1 MPTTRVHYQKEPFDV
16 FIGRGS
22 KWGNPFPIRKD
33 RTREQAVEMYEKW
46 IRLKPE
52 LLADI
57 HELDGK
63 VLGCWC
69 DRDELCH
76 GDVLIKLVEEQKNDD
91 GRGA

>member
-1 MPTTRVHYQKEPFDV
+1 
-16 FIGRGS
+16 
-22 KWGNPFPIRKD
+22 
-33 RTREQAVEMYEKW
+33 MYEKW